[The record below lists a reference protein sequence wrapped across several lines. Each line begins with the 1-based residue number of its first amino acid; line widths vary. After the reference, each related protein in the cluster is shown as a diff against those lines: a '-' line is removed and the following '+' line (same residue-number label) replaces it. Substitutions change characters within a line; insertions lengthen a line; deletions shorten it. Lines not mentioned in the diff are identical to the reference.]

1 MSEKKTLKEKLKY
14 CAVPFIISV
23 SVILLFLLG
32 ILFKIEIFVIAVLI
46 LSFPAFLLLA
56 LLEPPIMVGV
66 LGGFSYWFFVIL
78 IFKIIK
84 DKYSQQLM
92 SAFFVLG
99 LFYFLSFCFINE
111 TGLGRGRPPRKAL
124 RISCASNL
132 KQIGLAFTQYSM
144 DNDDYFPDKDG
155 AEGLEM
161 LRKNNYLTDY
171 KIYTCPASSDKAGK
185 DGLKEK
191 NISYHYK
198 GGIKASNESPV
209 PILWDRCANHN
220 DKRKPENAYGNVL
233 LSDGSIINYSNEAWK
248 KFCEENSANK
258 K

>member
-1 MSEKKTLKEKLKY
+1 MSEKKSLKEKLKY
-14 CAVPFIISV
+14 CSVPAIFSV

-32 ILFKIEIFVIAVLI
+32 ILLKTEIFVLVLSLLGLPVFI
-46 LSFPAFLLLA
+46 LLPLFQPSPFLSFILF
-56 LLEPPIMVGV
+56 
-66 LGGFSYWFFVIL
+66 FSYFFFVVL

-84 DKYSQQLM
+84 DKYREQLIPAL
-92 SAFFVLG
+92 SI
-99 LFYFLSFCFINE
+99 LFLIYFLSFCVFND
-111 TGLGRGRPPRKAL
+111 TLGRGRTPRKAL

-132 KQIGLAFTQYSM
+132 KQIGLALMQYSM

-155 AEGLEM
+155 AEGLEI

-171 KIYTCPASSDKAGK
+171 KIYTCPASSDKVGK
-185 DGLKEK
+185 NALKEK

-220 DKRKPENAYGNVL
+220 GKQKSGKSYGNVL

-248 KFCEENSANK
+248 KFCEENASDK